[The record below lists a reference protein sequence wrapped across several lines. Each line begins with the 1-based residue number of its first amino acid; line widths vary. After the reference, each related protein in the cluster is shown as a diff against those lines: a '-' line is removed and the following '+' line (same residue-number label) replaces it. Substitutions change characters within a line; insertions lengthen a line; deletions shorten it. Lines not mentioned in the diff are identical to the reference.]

1 MFSTL
6 TKLIAL
12 GSVARVWSHA
22 VMKEPVPRQAG
33 PVHEELC
40 GAAVAKV
47 LARDRTGPIENAMAA
62 ADGEYNCD
70 AYFCRGYQYEDN
82 VDNVKAVK
90 AGDVLD
96 FKIDMVASHRPGYAN
111 VSIVDIATNEII
123 EPLRTWDE
131 YPGYNT
137 GPDRDDIKFNVTIPD
152 TLGVACD
159 APGKCVLQWY
169 WYVPNS
175 SQTYESCL
183 DLYVEA

>member
-1 MFSTL
+1 MFSTI
-6 TKLIAL
+6 TKLMAL
-12 GSVARVWSHA
+12 GSVAGVWSHA

-47 LARDRTGPIENAMAA
+47 LARDPTGPIENAIDA
-62 ADGEYNCD
+62 ADADYNCN

-123 EPLRTWDE
+123 EPLL
-131 YPGYNT
+131 
-137 GPDRDDIKFNVTIPD
+137 KFNITIPD
-152 TLGVACD
+152 TLAATCD

-169 WYVPNS
+169 WYVPKNN
-175 SQTYESCL
+175 QTYESCL
-183 DLYVEA
+183 DLYIEA

>member
-1 MFSTL
+1 MGRL
-6 TKLIAL
+6 LMAL
-12 GSVARVWSHA
+12 GSVAGVWSHA

-33 PVHEELC
+33 PVHKELC

-47 LARDRTGPIENAMAA
+47 LARDRTGPIENAMDA
-62 ADGEYNCD
+62 ADADYNCD

-82 VDNVKAVK
+82 DDNVKVVK
-90 AGDVLD
+90 AGDILD

-111 VSIVDIATNEII
+111 VSIVDIATNKII

-137 GPDRDDIKFNVTIPD
+137 GPDRDDIKFNITIPN
-152 TLGVACD
+152 TLGATCD
-159 APGKCVLQWY
+159 TPGKCVLQWY
-169 WYVPNS
+169 WYVPRS

-183 DLYVEA
+183 DVYVEA